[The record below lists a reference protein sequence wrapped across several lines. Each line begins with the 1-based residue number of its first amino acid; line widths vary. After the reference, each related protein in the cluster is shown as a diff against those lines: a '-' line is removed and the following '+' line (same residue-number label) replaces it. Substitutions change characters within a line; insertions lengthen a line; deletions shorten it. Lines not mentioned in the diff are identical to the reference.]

1 MLRGKNFVYENL
13 NRRVV
18 EFLRDEILWSG
29 RLKHGQHIQEVEIAE
44 ELNIS
49 RAPVR
54 EALRELEHE
63 GLVEY
68 IPRRGVYVAS
78 FDKEDFLEI
87 VDIRYAIE
95 SRVYEAIVK
104 NNRLTPEDFKKLR
117 SMIDVMVALAKEE
130 TDETGKTA
138 AIAEQDINFHR
149 YIWEKSGRKWSYK
162 ILSNLYYQLRLALME
177 DWIIEQGMAQDLE
190 RSVILHYDIVNC
202 LEKGDVEG
210 AKRILLRHIFTLS
223 QGQETLEKE
232 NIRKILH

>member
-1 MLRGKNFVYENL
+1 
-13 NRRVV
+13 
-18 EFLRDEILWSG
+18 
-29 RLKHGQHIQEVEIAE
+29 
-44 ELNIS
+44 
-49 RAPVR
+49 VR